1 MDVHLECSL
10 GMHHE
15 ENAYAALQEVNF
27 FPKATMLDDAIQE
40 GFMSMDSFQG
50 IGDDVDTLDCDS
62 YVFDVK
68 LDNDYD
74 DGDVYLEGVP
84 KNDQLIIAT
93 GDKLPEHLVPMHE
106 TCGEVSSDH
115 EVDKLDGFSEEED
128 TELMDLLHN
137 AFKGFRVPCDK
148 GSKEHLATYDKDLM
162 MLWRSL
168 CLLENLA
175 LQRSR
180 YQMRFYYD
188 GNMGVLVAMLREGVP
203 GCGGLIYS
211 SEEAIRGCW
220 SSWAYGAQ
228 PLAQLLWEWQ
238 DPFVPVQIVA
248 ATNIAETSITIEDV
262 VHVIDCGKH
271 KEMQYDSRRGM
282 SRMEEAWVSQANV
295 KQRCGRA
302 GRVQPGYCFALY
314 TKYRFQELLR
324 PFQLPEILRVP
335 LVELC
340 LQIKSL
346 SLGKI
351 GAFLEKAIERP
362 KIEAVDSAI
371 RILHEV
377 GALDSKEELTA
388 LGFHLAKLPV
398 DVHIGKMI
406 LYGAILGCV
415 SPILTIAACLSYKSP
430 FSAPQEQTLAAEK
443 AKRAFV
449 DAKKNTDNSSSIC
462 RGQQSDQ
469 LAIAAAY
476 NSWSTVVHKHG
487 ARAGYDYC
495 KANYLSIPTLIMLRD
510 LRLQF
515 AVLLADIGFISL
527 QKVNALKNNDLDRWV
542 NDQQRPFNCN
552 AQLPSISK
560 ATMCAG
566 LYPNIAKMDDE
577 SVRSGHA
584 NALTSRAGLA
594 SSQKVLWTDGR
605 QEVFIHPS
613 SVNHDVSEFQ
623 YPFLMYH
630 EKVKTSKV
638 YIRDTTIVSPYTLLL
653 FGGAISVQHQTGQ
666 VSVDGWLRMNAPA
679 QTAVLFKELRAAVGS
694 ILEELIRN
702 PKNSFGNANQEV
714 VSYILKLLVEEER
727 VQKA

>member
-1 MDVHLECSL
+1 M
-10 GMHHE
+10 
-15 ENAYAALQEVNF
+15 
-27 FPKATMLDDAIQE
+27 
-40 GFMSMDSFQG
+40 
-50 IGDDVDTLDCDS
+50 
-62 YVFDVK
+62 
-68 LDNDYD
+68 
-74 DGDVYLEGVP
+74 
-84 KNDQLIIAT
+84 
-93 GDKLPEHLVPMHE
+93 
-106 TCGEVSSDH
+106 
-115 EVDKLDGFSEEED
+115 
-128 TELMDLLHN
+128 
-137 AFKGFRVPCDK
+137 
-148 GSKEHLATYDKDLM
+148 
-162 MLWRSL
+162 
-168 CLLENLA
+168 
-175 LQRSR
+175 
-180 YQMRFYYD
+180 
-188 GNMGVLVAMLREGVP
+188 
-203 GCGGLIYS
+203 
-211 SEEAIRGCW
+211 
-220 SSWAYGAQ
+220 
-228 PLAQLLWEWQ
+228 
-238 DPFVPVQIVA
+238 
-248 ATNIAETSITIEDV
+248 
-262 VHVIDCGKH
+262 
-271 KEMQYDSRRGM
+271 GM
-282 SRMEEAWVSQANV
+282 SRMEEAWVSQAN
-295 KQRCGRA
+295 
-302 GRVQPGYCFALY
+302 
-314 TKYRFQELLR
+314 ELLR
-324 PFQLPEILRVP
+324 PFQLPEMLRVP

-346 SLGKI
+346 CLGKI
-351 GAFLEKAIERP
+351 GAFLEKAMERP
-362 KIEAVDSAI
+362 TAI

-398 DVHIGKMI
+398 DVHIGKQS
-406 LYGAILGCV
+406 LGGCV

-430 FSAPQEQTLAAEK
+430 FSAPQEQTSAAEK
-443 AKRAFV
+443 SKRAFV

-495 KANYLSIPTLIMLRD
+495 KANYLSIPTLIMLRVATC
-510 LRLQF
+510 RLLPSVGIQGKQTYI
-515 AVLLADIGFISL
+515 ACGVLSSAAGVAQNILHGGRYPPHMPHTWGAWIVLLADIGFISL

-542 NDQQRPFNCN
+542 NDLQKPFNCN
-552 AQLPSISK
+552 AQLPSILK

-577 SVRSGHA
+577 SVRAGHA

-666 VSVDGWLRMNAPA
+666 VSADGWLRMNAPA

-702 PKNSFGNANQEV
+702 PKNSFGNSNQEV

-727 VQKA
+727 VQNA